1 MNRRQK
7 ILTIAVLF
15 VFSAIITLHYIGFVD
30 QRGNFYPYVS
40 EVWRYASAGQPT
52 RYFHDLEP
60 VIKNVQMPLL
70 VLAVFYAGL
79 FFILATP
86 RGPES

>member
-1 MNRRQK
+1 VA
-7 ILTIAVLF
+7 LAVF
-15 VFSAIITLHYIGFVD
+15 GAIFTLHYIGFVD

-40 EVWRYASAGQPT
+40 KVWRYASGGQPT
-52 RYFHDLEP
+52 RYFNDLEP
-60 VIKNVQMPLL
+60 VIKNIQMPLF

-86 RGPES
+86 KAK